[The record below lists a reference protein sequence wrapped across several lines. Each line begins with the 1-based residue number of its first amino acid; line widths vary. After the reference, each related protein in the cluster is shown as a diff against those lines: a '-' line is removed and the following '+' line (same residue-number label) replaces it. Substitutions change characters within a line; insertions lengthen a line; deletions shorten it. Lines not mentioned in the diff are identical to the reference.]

1 MATPSHAAFGHL
13 GKQALNQIQPAS
25 ARGREMDMIA
35 GMARQPSADFADLV
49 GAVVVHHQMN
59 LQPAREIGIVI
70 VEKSQEFLM
79 AVSSIAIA
87 DSDAAC
93 HIGGPRES

>member
-1 MATPSHAAFGHL
+1 
-13 GKQALNQIQPAS
+13 
-25 ARGREMDMIA
+25 
-35 GMARQPSADFADLV
+35 
-49 GAVVVHHQMN
+49 MN
-59 LQPAREIGIVI
+59 LQPAREIGIDI